1 MTRGTGRQ
9 QLVANSETKAIS
21 LEHAGTEYKKELIEQ
36 VIELT
41 EHVNGKLHSGPL
53 EQWKGLDLTFPQVR
67 TLALLLCLGPIRMSN
82 IAGYLGSTL
91 SATTGVVD
99 RLVDKGFVERLSDPD
114 DRRVVKCDST
124 ALGQETME
132 RFWGIGRE
140 RILQIAELLD
150 TEQLEDVI
158 RTFTMLSD
166 VTQTIF
172 AKPESVPP
180 PG

>member
-1 MTRGTGRQ
+1 MTGETGQQ
-9 QLVANSETKAIS
+9 QLVANSDTKAIS
-21 LEHAGTEYKKELIEQ
+21 LEYARNEYKEELIEQ

-41 EHVNGKLHSGPL
+41 ESLNGQLHSGPL

-67 TLALLLCLGPIRMSN
+67 TLALLLCLGPMRMSN

-99 RLVDKGFVERLSDPD
+99 RLVDKGLVKRLSDPT

-140 RILQIAELLD
+140 RILQIAVLLD

-158 RTFTMLSD
+158 RTFSMLSD
-166 VTQTIF
+166 IAQAIF
-172 AKPESVPP
+172 AKPESGPP
-180 PG
+180 AV